1 MTTLRTISALL
12 ALLYAGNG
20 AVMVV
25 DPLRWYAT
33 TPGLTETGPFNVHF
47 VTDIGFIYLAAGTG
61 FLAWAVRPAL
71 GVGML
76 ALAAL
81 WPALHAGFHL
91 ASMAQHMG
99 HGIGLVTELL
109 GVCLPGL
116 TGIAVAWRATVLV
129 RRTV

>member
-12 ALLYAGNG
+12 ALLYAVN
-20 AVMVV
+20 AAIMVA

-33 TPGLTETGPFNVHF
+33 TPGLTDTGPFNVHF
-47 VTDIGFIYLAAGTG
+47 VTDIGFIYLAAGAG

-71 GVGML
+71 GVGIL

-91 ASMAQHMG
+91 ALMAQHVG
-99 HGIGLVTELL
+99 HGMGLATELL
-109 GVCLPGL
+109 GVCLPGVV
-116 TGIAVAWRATVLV
+116 GIAVAWQAAVLA
-129 RRTV
+129 RRSV